1 MDKDNNNDTSYFNSP
16 DNNNSAG
23 DNHIVYKNKFQP
35 NSRYFTIVIYGLL
48 FVLGAILIFKLI
60 GGFNNTLNIIKYIFN
75 VISPF
80 VYIIPTC
87 KIFLQTFV
95 QGKMPFEVG
104 QAF

>member
-60 GGFNNTLNIIKYIFN
+60 GGVNKTLNIFKNNFYFTLLIAF
-75 VISPF
+75 ISRLTLMDGF
-80 VYIIPTC
+80 
-87 KIFLQTFV
+87 
-95 QGKMPFEVG
+95 FE
-104 QAF
+104 

>member
-60 GGFNNTLNIIKYIFN
+60 GGVFKTPYIFKLVHGLITHLILSN
-75 VISPF
+75 
-80 VYIIPTC
+80 T
-87 KIFLQTFV
+87 FL
-95 QGKMPFEVG
+95 MLYHHL
-104 QAF
+104 

>member
-48 FVLGAILIFKLI
+48 FVLGAILIFKLTHLI
-60 GGFNNTLNIIKYIFN
+60 LSNT
-75 VISPF
+75 
-80 VYIIPTC
+80 
-87 KIFLQTFV
+87 FL
-95 QGKMPFEVG
+95 MLYHHL
-104 QAF
+104 

>member
-48 FVLGAILIFKLI
+48 FVLGAILYSSLLAGLI
-60 GGFNNTLNIIKYIFN
+60 THLILSNT
-75 VISPF
+75 
-80 VYIIPTC
+80 
-87 KIFLQTFV
+87 FL
-95 QGKMPFEVG
+95 MLYHHL
-104 QAF
+104 

>member
-48 FVLGAILIFKLI
+48 FVLGAILIF
-60 GGFNNTLNIIKYIFN
+60 
-75 VISPF
+75 
-80 VYIIPTC
+80 
-87 KIFLQTFV
+87 
-95 QGKMPFEVG
+95 
-104 QAF
+104 